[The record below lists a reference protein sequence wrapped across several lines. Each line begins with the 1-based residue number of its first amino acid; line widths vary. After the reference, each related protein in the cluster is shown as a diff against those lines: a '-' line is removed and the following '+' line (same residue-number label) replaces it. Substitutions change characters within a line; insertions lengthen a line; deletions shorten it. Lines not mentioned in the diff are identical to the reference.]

1 MENFFEISVNHG
13 EQLREFIV
21 KDYDT
26 REEDKCKFEV
36 FRLGKSILS
45 LEQAGDN
52 LQTCANPGELDEEL
66 IREIISKIHG
76 YYL

>member
-21 KDYDT
+21 KNYDT
-26 REEDKCKFEV
+26 QEEGKCKFEV

-45 LEQAGDN
+45 LEQAGITFKPVRTPTN
-52 LQTCANPGELDEEL
+52 SMKN
-66 IREIISKIHG
+66 
-76 YYL
+76 